1 MKLLTTALGGVQQ
14 NEANYS
20 KAVLKQTS
28 ARGTSENNIK
38 NINDENNK
46 ITNRVFFLINIHRLE

>member
-20 KAVLKQTS
+20 KGVLKQTS